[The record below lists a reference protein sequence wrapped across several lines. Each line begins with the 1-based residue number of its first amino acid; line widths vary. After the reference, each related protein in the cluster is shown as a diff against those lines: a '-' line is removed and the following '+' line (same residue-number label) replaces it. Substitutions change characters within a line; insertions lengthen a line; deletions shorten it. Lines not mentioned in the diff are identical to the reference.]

1 MTHRFA
7 RVVAVIAAT
16 TGTACLAQ
24 AAEPAQKV
32 AAAPAKSSPAAAV
45 SAEELGALKAQL
57 QALQERLAQLEAAQ
71 VEQRTAQETVNT
83 ELQESV
89 DRGSDNL
96 ARAVGES
103 ASSGWLARWQWKG
116 DLRVRNETIQQ
127 EFNPVDRNRN
137 RYRLRAGAMARVND
151 NTRVEIQF
159 ASGEGGDARSSN
171 QTMTDAN
178 SRKALD
184 LDLAYVEWSPTD
196 TWKVTAGKM
205 KYPWVRV
212 QSYFFDNDV
221 NPEGVAA
228 AWQQGATGFF
238 GSVFYAGL
246 SERSAFADSSMVGA
260 QAGWRAASSD
270 GSRKL
275 LAVSYYD
282 HGAVQGYNPFQGA
295 GAGASGLGAYGN
307 TTTTNAAVCRR
318 AVYSSAGVISP
329 CLANDYDI
337 VELLGEYQ
345 FNLGPQPLL
354 VFGNVAR
361 NLKAD
366 SGVVSTTPSSNVPAG
381 LDTAYSVGFNYGRA
395 NANLPGSW
403 EVGYLYQ
410 KVEKDALFAQWIDSD
425 FASGNTDGGGSAF
438 RVAYQL
444 SRNWRFNVL
453 YMMNETNLDVPAAIT
468 VPAGASAKG
477 RGYDRLQVDLNWTY

>member
-1 MTHRFA
+1 MTHRFV
-7 RVVAVIAAT
+7 RVVALIAAT

-24 AAEPAQKV
+24 AAPV
-32 AAAPAKSSPAAAV
+32 AAAPAGQVTV
-45 SAEELGALKAQL
+45 SAEDLAALRAQL

-71 VEQRTAQETVNT
+71 AEQRTEQTAINT
-83 ELQESV
+83 ELQDSV

-96 ARAVGES
+96 ARTIGES
-103 ASSGWLARWQWKG
+103 AASGWVSRWQWRG
-116 DLRVRNETIQQ
+116 DLRVRNDTIQQ
-127 EFNPVDRNRN
+127 EFNPVDRNRG
-137 RYRLRAGAMARVND
+137 RFRLRAGAMVRVND
-151 NTRVEIQF
+151 DTRVEVQF
-159 ASGEGGDARSSN
+159 ATGEGGDARSSN
-171 QTMTDAN
+171 QTFTDAN

-196 TWKVTAGKM
+196 TLKITAGKM
-205 KYPWVRV
+205 RYPWVRT

-221 NPEGVAA
+221 NPEGLAA
-228 AWQQGATGFF
+228 AWQQGTTGFF

-246 SERSAFADSSMVGA
+246 SERSSFADSSMVGA
-260 QAGWRAASSD
+260 QAGWRAAASD

-275 LAVSYYD
+275 LALSYYD

-295 GAGASGLGAYGN
+295 GAGAAGLGAYGN
-307 TTTTNAAVCRR
+307 TTTTSAAVCRR
-318 AVYSSAGVISP
+318 AVYSSAGGVSP

-345 FNLGPQPLL
+345 FNVGSQPLTL
-354 VFGNVAR
+354 YANLAR

-366 SGVVSTTPSSNVPAG
+366 FGVTSSTPSSNVPVG
-381 LDTAYSVGFNYGRA
+381 LDTAYSFGFNYGRA

-425 FASGNTDGGGSAF
+425 FAAGNTDGSGSAF
-438 RVAYQL
+438 RAAYQL
-444 SRNWRFNVL
+444 SRNWRFNL
-453 YMMNETNLDVPAAIT
+453 SYMMNQTNLDVPAAIT
-468 VPAGASAKG
+468 VPPGSSGKG

>member
-7 RVVAVIAAT
+7 KVVAVIAAT
-16 TGTACLAQ
+16 VGTACLAQ
-24 AAEPAQKV
+24 AAEPARTT
-32 AAAPAKSSPAAAV
+32 AAAVTV

-71 VEQRTAQETVNT
+71 AGQRAEQAAINT
-83 ELQESV
+83 ELQDSV

-116 DLRVRNETIQQ
+116 DLRVRTEAIRQ
-127 EFNPVDRNRN
+127 EFDPVDRNRN

-159 ASGEGGDARSSN
+159 ASGEGGDARSAN

-184 LDLAYVEWSPTD
+184 LDLAYVEWAPTD
-196 TWKVTAGKM
+196 TLRITAGKM

-246 SERSAFADSSMVGA
+246 SERPDFAESSMVGA
-260 QAGWRAASSD
+260 QLGWRAAASD
-270 GSRKL
+270 GSRKV
-275 LAVSYYD
+275 LALSYYD
-282 HGAVQGYNPFQGA
+282 HAAVQGYNPFQGA
-295 GAGASGLGAYGN
+295 GAGTTGLGAYGN
-307 TTTTNAAVCRR
+307 TTTTDPAVCRR
-318 AVYSSAGVISP
+318 AVYSPAGAVSP

-366 SGVVSTTPSSNVPAG
+366 FGVVSATPSSNVPAG
-381 LDTAYSVGFNYGRA
+381 LDTAYSAGFNYGRA
-395 NANLPGSW
+395 NASLPGSW
-403 EVGYLYQ
+403 EVGYVYQ
-410 KVEKDALFAQWIDSD
+410 RVEKDALFAQWVDSD
-425 FASGNTDGGGSAF
+425 FAAGSTDGGGSAF

-444 SRNWRFNVL
+444 SHNWRFNVL
-453 YMMNETNLDVPAAIT
+453 YMVNETDLDVPAVVT

-477 RGYDRLQVDLNWTY
+477 RGYDRLQVDLSWTY

>member
-1 MTHRFA
+1 MTHRFV
-7 RVVAVIAAT
+7 RVVALIAAT

-24 AAEPAQKV
+24 AAPV
-32 AAAPAKSSPAAAV
+32 AAAPAGQVTV
-45 SAEELGALKAQL
+45 SAEDLAALRAQL

-71 VEQRTAQETVNT
+71 AEQRTEQTAINT
-83 ELQESV
+83 ELQDSV

-96 ARAVGES
+96 ARTIGES
-103 ASSGWLARWQWKG
+103 AASGWVSRWQWRG
-116 DLRVRNETIQQ
+116 DLRVRNDTIQQ
-127 EFNPVDRNRN
+127 EFNPVDRNRG
-137 RYRLRAGAMARVND
+137 RFRLRAGAMVRVND
-151 NTRVEIQF
+151 DTRVEVQF
-159 ASGEGGDARSSN
+159 ATGEGGDARSSN
-171 QTMTDAN
+171 QTFTDAN

-196 TWKVTAGKM
+196 TLKITAGKM
-205 KYPWVRV
+205 RYPWVRT

-221 NPEGVAA
+221 NPEGLAA
-228 AWQQGATGFF
+228 AWQQGTTGFF

-246 SERSAFADSSMVGA
+246 SERSSFADSSMVGA
-260 QAGWRAASSD
+260 QAGWRAAASD

-275 LAVSYYD
+275 LALSYYD

-295 GAGASGLGAYGN
+295 GAGAAGLGAYGN
-307 TTTTNAAVCRR
+307 TTTTSAAVCRR
-318 AVYSSAGVISP
+318 AVYSSAGVVSP

-345 FNLGPQPLL
+345 FNVGSQPLTL
-354 VFGNVAR
+354 YANLAR

-366 SGVVSTTPSSNVPAG
+366 FGVTSSTPSSNVPVG
-381 LDTAYSVGFNYGRA
+381 LDTAYSFGFNYGRA

-425 FASGNTDGGGSAF
+425 FAAGNTDGSGSAF
-438 RVAYQL
+438 RAAYQL
-444 SRNWRFNVL
+444 SRNWRFNL
-453 YMMNETNLDVPAAIT
+453 SYMMNQTNLDVPAAIT
-468 VPAGASAKG
+468 VPPGSSGKG

>member
-1 MTHRFA
+1 MDHRLA

-16 TGTACLAQ
+16 TGAACLA
-24 AAEPAQKV
+24 
-32 AAAPAKSSPAAAV
+32 APALAASAEARTAPVAPPAVV
-45 SAEELGALKAQL
+45 SAEDLAALRAQL

-71 VEQRTAQETVNT
+71 TQQQADQATVNA

-96 ARAVGES
+96 ARTVGES

-137 RYRLRAGAMARVND
+137 RFRMRAGFMARVND
-151 NTRVEIQF
+151 NTRVEVQF
-159 ASGEGGDARSSN
+159 ATTEGGDARSSN
-171 QTMTDAN
+171 QTFTDAN

-184 LDLAYVEWSPTD
+184 LDLAYAEWAPTEA
-196 TWKVTAGKM
+196 WKLTAGKM
-205 KYPWVRV
+205 KYPWVRT

-228 AWQQGATGFF
+228 AWQQGANGFF

-246 SERSAFADSSMVGA
+246 SERSNFAESSMFGA
-260 QAGWRAASSD
+260 QFGWRASATD
-270 GSRKL
+270 GSRSL
-275 LAVSYYD
+275 LAVAYYD
-282 HGAVQGYNPFQGA
+282 HGGVQGYNPFQGA
-295 GAGASGLGAYGN
+295 GAGSSGLGSYGN
-307 TTTTNAAVCRR
+307 TTTTSAATCRR
-318 AVYSSAGVISP
+318 AVYSSAGAVSP

-337 VELLGEYQ
+337 VELVGERQ

-354 VFGNVAR
+354 LYANIAR

-366 SGVVSTTPSSNVPAG
+366 NGVSSSTPSSNVPAG
-381 LDTAYSVGFNYGRA
+381 LDTAWAVGFNYGRA
-395 NANLPGSW
+395 NASIPGSW

-410 KVEKDALFAQWIDSD
+410 MVEKDALFSQWIDSD
-425 FASGNTDGGGSAF
+425 FAAGNTDGRGSSI
-438 RVAYQL
+438 RGAYQL
-444 SRNWRFNVL
+444 SRNWRFNL
-453 YMMNETNLDVPAAIT
+453 TYMMNETNVDVPAAIT

>member
-1 MTHRFA
+1 MTHRFV

-24 AAEPAQKV
+24 AAEPARKPAAV
-32 AAAPAKSSPAAAV
+32 SVTAAAPTV

-71 VEQRTAQETVNT
+71 VEQRSAQETVNT

-127 EFNPVDRNRN
+127 EFNAVDRNRN
-137 RYRLRAGAMARVND
+137 RYRLRAGAMARVKET
-151 NTRVEIQF
+151 TRVEIQF
-159 ASGEGGDARSSN
+159 ASGEGADARSSN

-184 LDLAYVEWSPTD
+184 LDLAYVEWVPTD
-196 TWKVTAGKM
+196 TLRFTAGKM

-238 GSVFYAGL
+238 GSVFYTSLA
-246 SERSAFADSSMVGA
+246 ERSNFADSSMVGA
-260 QAGWRAASSD
+260 QLGWRAAASD
-270 GSRKL
+270 GSRTL
-275 LAVSYYD
+275 LAMSYYD
-282 HGAVQGYNPFQGA
+282 HAAVKGYNPFQNA
-295 GAGASGLGAYGN
+295 GAGATGLGAFGN
-307 TTTTNAAVCRR
+307 TTTTNTAVCRR
-318 AVYSSAGVISP
+318 AVYSSAGAVSP
-329 CLANDYDI
+329 CLANAYDI

-354 VFGNVAR
+354 LFGNVAR

-366 SGVVSTTPSSNVPAG
+366 FGVVSTTPSSNVPAG

-395 NANLPGSW
+395 NASL
-403 EVGYLYQ
+403 
-410 KVEKDALFAQWIDSD
+410 
-425 FASGNTDGGGSAF
+425 
-438 RVAYQL
+438 
-444 SRNWRFNVL
+444 
-453 YMMNETNLDVPAAIT
+453 
-468 VPAGASAKG
+468 
-477 RGYDRLQVDLNWTY
+477 

>member
-1 MTHRFA
+1 MTHRFV

-24 AAEPAQKV
+24 AAPV
-32 AAAPAKSSPAAAV
+32 AAVPAGQVTV
-45 SAEELGALKAQL
+45 SAEDLAALRAQL

-71 VEQRTAQETVNT
+71 AEQRTEQTAINT
-83 ELQESV
+83 ELQDSV

-127 EFNPVDRNRN
+127 EFNPVDRNRS

-159 ASGEGGDARSSN
+159 ASTEGADARSSN

-196 TWKVTAGKM
+196 TWKLSAGKM

-221 NPEGVAA
+221 NPEGLAA
-228 AWQQGATGFF
+228 AWQQGTTGFF

-246 SERSAFADSSMVGA
+246 SERSSFAESAMFGA
-260 QAGWRAASSD
+260 QVGWRAAASD
-270 GSRKL
+270 GSRSL
-275 LAVSYYD
+275 IAMSYYD
-282 HGAVQGYNPFQGA
+282 HGGVQGYNPFQGA
-295 GAGASGLGAYGN
+295 GAGTAGLGSYGN
-307 TTTTNAAVCRR
+307 TTTTSAATCRR
-318 AVYSSAGVISP
+318 AVYSSAGVVSP

-345 FNLGPQPLL
+345 FNVGSQPLTL
-354 VFGNVAR
+354 YANLAR

-366 SGVVSTTPSSNVPAG
+366 FGVTSSTPSSNVPAG
-381 LDTAYSVGFNYGRA
+381 LDTAYSFGFNYGRA

-425 FASGNTDGGGSAF
+425 FAAGNTDGSGGAF
-438 RVAYQL
+438 RAAYQL
-444 SRNWRFNVL
+444 SRNWRFNL
-453 YMMNETNLDVPAAIT
+453 SYLMNQTNLDVPAAIT
-468 VPAGASAKG
+468 VPPGSSGKG

>member
-1 MTHRFA
+1 MTHRFV
-7 RVVAVIAAT
+7 RVVALIAAT

-24 AAEPAQKV
+24 AAPV
-32 AAAPAKSSPAAAV
+32 AAAPAGQVTV
-45 SAEELGALKAQL
+45 SAEDLAALRAQL

-71 VEQRTAQETVNT
+71 AEQRTEQTAINT
-83 ELQESV
+83 ELQDSV

-96 ARAVGES
+96 ARTIGES
-103 ASSGWLARWQWKG
+103 AASGWVSRWQWRG
-116 DLRVRNETIQQ
+116 DLRVRNDTIQQ
-127 EFNPVDRNRN
+127 EFNPVDRNRG
-137 RYRLRAGAMARVND
+137 RFRLRAGAMVRVND
-151 NTRVEIQF
+151 DTRVEVQF
-159 ASGEGGDARSSN
+159 ATGEGGDARSSN
-171 QTMTDAN
+171 QTFTDAN

-196 TWKVTAGKM
+196 TLKITAGKM
-205 KYPWVRV
+205 RYPWVRT

-221 NPEGVAA
+221 NPEGLAA

-246 SERSAFADSSMVGA
+246 SERSSFADSSMVGA
-260 QAGWRAASSD
+260 QAGWRASASD

-275 LAVSYYD
+275 LALSYYD

-295 GAGASGLGAYGN
+295 GAGAAGLGAYGN
-307 TTTTNAAVCRR
+307 TTTTSAAVCRR
-318 AVYSSAGVISP
+318 AVYSSAGVVSP

-345 FNLGPQPLL
+345 FNVGSQPLTL
-354 VFGNVAR
+354 YANLAR

-366 SGVVSTTPSSNVPAG
+366 FGVTSSTPSSNVPVG
-381 LDTAYSVGFNYGRA
+381 LDTAYSFGFNYGRA

-425 FASGNTDGGGSAF
+425 FAAGNTDGSGSAF
-438 RVAYQL
+438 RAAYQL
-444 SRNWRFNVL
+444 SRNWRFNL
-453 YMMNETNLDVPAAIT
+453 SYMMNQTNLDVPAAIT
-468 VPAGASAKG
+468 VPPGSSGKG